1 MIDLVAKKYTKAI
14 LDAFSAKEIEDIVAI
29 FSTFS
34 KVIEDKAICSF
45 LYSPFVDK
53 AKKEKLLLE
62 SLHIDGEKFENLIKV
77 LVRSDRISAIPEIAK
92 TLEKK
97 ILADTKHYV
106 AVLKIK
112 EEVDSAT
119 LQNIAKSFST
129 KLNVNL
135 DVCQEKTSIDGIRLS
150 VEDLGIEISFSKE
163 RFFTDLTNHILKAI

>member
-1 MIDLVAKKYTKAI
+1 MNNV
-14 LDAFSAKEIEDIVAI
+14 
-29 FSTFS
+29 
-34 KVIEDKAICSF
+34 
-45 LYSPFVDK
+45 
-53 AKKEKLLLE
+53 
-62 SLHIDGEKFENLIKV
+62 
-77 LVRSDRISAIPEIAK
+77 K

-135 DVCQEKTSIDGIRLS
+135 DVRQEKTSIDGIRLS
-150 VEDLGIEISFSKE
+150 AEDLGIEISFSKE

>member
-1 MIDLVAKKYTKAI
+1 MDLVAKKYTKAI
-14 LDAFSAKEIEDIVAI
+14 LDTFSAKEIEDIIAI

-34 KVIEDKAICSF
+34 QAIEDKTICNF

-53 AKKEKLLLE
+53 TKKEKLLLE
-62 SLHIDGEKFENLIKV
+62 SLRINGEKFENLIKV
-77 LVRSDRISAIPEIAK
+77 LVRSDRISAIPEITK
-92 TLEKK
+92 TLKKK

-135 DVCQEKTSIDGIRLS
+135 DVHQEKTSIDGIRLS